1 MVSAPSSPWHHRDV
15 YLVLL
20 TAAIAI
26 LAGVVV
32 VAMGRG
38 GEIARFD
45 RDLPMTP
52 PRVRDASDLA
62 LLQLPVGLFGY
73 QEQATHEALDAAG
86 RLLAEQDAEIGR
98 LREEVARLNT
108 GVARQGEPDGG
119 LAGTVPQAG
128 QPVAPRPV
136 AGQAWPPA

>member
-1 MVSAPSSPWHHRDV
+1 VVSAPSSPWHHRDV

-38 GEIARFD
+38 GEITRFD

-73 QEQATHEALDAAG
+73 QEQATHEALDAAA

-98 LREEVARLNT
+98 LREEVARLNA

-136 AGQAWPPA
+136 AGHASPPA

>member
-1 MVSAPSSPWHHRDV
+1 VVSAPSSPWHHRDV

-45 RDLPMTP
+45 RDLPVTP
-52 PRVRDASDLA
+52 PRVRDASDLV
-62 LLQLPVGLFGY
+62 LLQLPIGLFGY
-73 QEQATHEALDAAG
+73 QEQATHEALDAAA

-98 LREEVARLNT
+98 LRKEVARLSA
-108 GVARQGEPDGG
+108 GIARQGEPGGG
-119 LAGTVPQAG
+119 LAGAVPRGGDPA
-128 QPVAPRPV
+128 APRQV
-136 AGQAWPPA
+136 AGQAWPQA

>member
-1 MVSAPSSPWHHRDV
+1 MMPAWHLPWHHHDV
-15 YLVLL
+15 YFALL

-26 LAGVVV
+26 LASVVV

-62 LLQLPVGLFGY
+62 LLQLPIGLFGY
-73 QEQATHEALDAAG
+73 QEQATREALDAAA
-86 RLLAEQDAEIGR
+86 RLLAEQNAEIGR
-98 LREEVARLNT
+98 LREEVARLSA
-108 GVARQGEPDGG
+108 GAARQG
-119 LAGTVPQAG
+119 
-128 QPVAPRPV
+128 
-136 AGQAWPPA
+136 

>member
-1 MVSAPSSPWHHRDV
+1 VVSAPSPPWHHRDV

-32 VAMGRG
+32 VAIGRG

-62 LLQLPVGLFGY
+62 LLQLPIGLFGY
-73 QEQATHEALDAAG
+73 QEQATHEALDAAA

-98 LREEVARLNT
+98 LRKEVARLSA

-119 LAGTVPQAG
+119 LAGTVPQGGDPA
-128 QPVAPRPV
+128 APRQV
-136 AGQAWPPA
+136 AGQAWPQA

>member
-1 MVSAPSSPWHHRDV
+1 VVSAPSPPWHHRDV

-62 LLQLPVGLFGY
+62 LLHLPIGLFGY
-73 QEQATHEALDAAG
+73 QEQATHEALDAAA

-98 LREEVARLNT
+98 LREEVARLSA
-108 GVARQGEPDGG
+108 GVARQGEAGGG
-119 LAGTVPQAG
+119 LGQTVPQGG
-128 QPVAPRPV
+128 QPVATRQV
-136 AGQAWPPA
+136 AGQAWPQA